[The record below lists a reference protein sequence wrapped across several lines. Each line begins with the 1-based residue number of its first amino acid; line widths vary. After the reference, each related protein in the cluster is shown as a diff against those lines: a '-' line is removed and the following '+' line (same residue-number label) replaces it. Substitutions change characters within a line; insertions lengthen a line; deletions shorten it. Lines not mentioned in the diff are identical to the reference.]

1 LRYRTGPLVV
11 KHAHGFIVQTL
22 ADLGL
27 LGLAVTI
34 LLLLSWLAAAGR
46 ATHPF
51 DRRWRSWREIREGA
65 RPAWVRLAAERPGR
79 YGPERI
85 GLLSMVCVVIL
96 FGVHS
101 LIDWTWY
108 VPGNAIAALLCA
120 GWVAGRGPLRPGAAS
135 VALAGGAGANGVG
148 TMPGPGRESAPAWM
162 KLIPQGT
169 AGSVRI
175 GMAALAVVGAAL
187 AIWFEAQPQRSEDA
201 REQALGR
208 LASDPRGA
216 LAAGQEAVSRDPLS
230 VEALFALAYVQSTE
244 GQPTQ
249 ARATLRKAVRLQ
261 PSNPKTW
268 LTLGRFDLA
277 GDPRA
282 ALQELRAAFYLDPL
296 SISSEAL
303 AAGQPEAIQDYN
315 DYVQALRA
323 VAQLEANLKTESEK
337 RSRAAAA
344 HHAAHRSAGRSA
356 RSRSQRSTP

>member
-1 LRYRTGPLVV
+1 
-11 KHAHGFIVQTL
+11 
-22 ADLGL
+22 
-27 LGLAVTI
+27 
-34 LLLLSWLAAAGR
+34 
-46 ATHPF
+46 
-51 DRRWRSWREIREGA
+51 
-65 RPAWVRLAAERPGR
+65 
-79 YGPERI
+79 
-85 GLLSMVCVVIL
+85 
-96 FGVHS
+96 
-101 LIDWTWY
+101 
-108 VPGNAIAALLCA
+108 
-120 GWVAGRGPLRPGAAS
+120 
-135 VALAGGAGANGVG
+135 
-148 TMPGPGRESAPAWM
+148 
-162 KLIPQGT
+162 
-169 AGSVRI
+169 
-175 GMAALAVVGAAL
+175 
-187 AIWFEAQPQRSEDA
+187 
-201 REQALGR
+201 
-208 LASDPRGA
+208 
-216 LAAGQEAVSRDPLS
+216 
-230 VEALFALAYVQSTE
+230 VQSTE